1 MVKLSLPE
9 SELTLWPLG
18 QPRLTAADNA
28 GELPGCELPALTM
41 SLANPT
47 PLGMSLATPTPLGMS
62 LATPTPLGMSL
73 ATPTPLGMSLAT
85 PTLLGMSLATPTL
98 LGMPLPNS
106 TPSKRPT
113 QTVIVRQ
120 RLDVRRELNGS
131 APP

>member
-1 MVKLSLPE
+1 MDNHQLRHRRYSVDQPRQTGPNMVKLSLPE

-85 PTLLGMSLATPTL
+85 STLLGMSLATPTL
-98 LGMPLPNS
+98 L
-106 TPSKRPT
+106 R
-113 QTVIVRQ
+113 
-120 RLDVRRELNGS
+120 
-131 APP
+131 

>member
-1 MVKLSLPE
+1 MDNHQLRHRRYSVDQPRQTGPNMVKLSLPE

-47 PLGMSLATPTPLGMS
+47 PLGM
-62 LATPTPLGMSL
+62 
-73 ATPTPLGMSLAT
+73 
-85 PTLLGMSLATPTL
+85 
-98 LGMPLPNS
+98 PLPNS

>member
-1 MVKLSLPE
+1 MDNHQLRHRRYSVDQPRQTGPNMVKLSLPE

-41 SLANPT
+41 SLAN
-47 PLGMSLATPTPLGMS
+47 
-62 LATPTPLGMSL
+62 
-73 ATPTPLGMSLAT
+73 PTPLGMSLAT

-131 APP
+131 AP